1 MNIIWLTPEV
11 PYPPIGGRNGVYNRI
26 VQLSKNNQIFL
37 ISIAYNKE
45 EKAFTEEM
53 EKYCKKVYFFD
64 RSENKIGTLVRSVF
78 SPYSVAS
85 RYRKDICNQIK
96 EIINCENVDVVIVD
110 FPNMAK
116 NIIKL
121 AKSSRGI
128 VYTMNEHNVEYVRM
142 RGMAKVSNISL
153 IKRIAYYLESLR
165 LEVYERNLYKSGI
178 FSGISFFSE
187 EDRFF
192 FEKNIDIS
200 DAKLVTI
207 PLGANDYGVRPLKL
221 NNKTLLFVGRL
232 DRIAIPNIEA
242 IVWFVHKIWPI
253 ILESVPE
260 AKLVIAGANPDDEIM
275 NMSSESI
282 SIIPNFSDMKEIYD
296 MTDCVIL
303 PLLSGGG
310 VKGKLL
316 EAVAFRK
323 HIVTTNHGIEGTEFE
338 GNKHVSLAN
347 DEESFAKSCIDILL
361 KSTEFEKREVN
372 AYELFKEKYDWKA
385 IGKDYQS
392 FLRSLVGRDK

>member
-45 EKAFTEEM
+45 EKIFTEEM
-53 EKYCKKVYFFD
+53 EKYCKKVYFYD
-64 RSENKIGTLVRSVF
+64 RSKNKIGTLVKSVF
-78 SPYSVAS
+78 LPYSVAS
-85 RYRKDICNQIK
+85 RYRKDICTQIK
-96 EIINCENVDVVIVD
+96 EIINSENIDAVIVD

-116 NIIKL
+116 NIIEL

-128 VYTMNEHNVEYVRM
+128 VYTINEHNVEYVRM

-165 LEVYERNLYKSGI
+165 LEIYERNLYKSGI

-187 EDRFF
+187 EDKVF

-232 DRIAIPNIEA
+232 DHIAIPNIEA

-260 AKLVIAGANPDDEIM
+260 AKLVIAGANPDDDIM

-296 MTDCVIL
+296 MADCVIL

-361 KSTEFEKREVN
+361 RSKEFEKREVN

-385 IGKDYQS
+385 IGIDYQS